1 MFWSKELQ
9 FLRTFFEYCGK
20 RRWCQENLAHDMDM
34 PPDPKPRPREPY
46 TAEEIAKIIA
56 ATDAFGKNQYER
68 LRARAMIL
76 LMRYYGIR
84 VSDVATLRRDRIR
97 GNQIVLHAL
106 KNGAAIWLAAL
117 RRGRFALC
125 AVSKPYG
132 AKDNGP
138 YVFWSGRGDVEEHKD
153 CRTHSPSSVP
163 EKRSIR
169 RYLPSVPPHA
179 RNAASC
185 TGSHF

>member
-1 MFWSKELQ
+1 
-9 FLRTFFEYCGK
+9 
-20 RRWCQENLAHDMDM
+20 MDM

-76 LMRYYGIR
+76 LRRYYGIR

-97 GNQIVLHAL
+97 GNQIFLHAL

-132 AKDNGP
+132 AKDTVPMHSGAAEATLKSIKTVGRTLQA
-138 YVFWSGRGDVEEHKD
+138 VFLKSGVSGATSRRFRHTLATE
-153 CRTHSPSSVP
+153 VP
-163 EKRSIR
+163 VKGGHVYGTREKRA
-169 RYLPSVPPHA
+169 L
-179 RNAASC
+179 N
-185 TGSHF
+185 